1 MDRAMIAKGSD
12 NVTSAFDVIRSCLAS
27 LLVSLVLAWALDIPR
42 LMLGTA
48 FLTQEFTLSVAGL
61 SLALA
66 FLPKPGARARRI
78 DGVIALAGLMALL
91 VCLYSASRYRVL
103 SEEMFYFPVESL
115 IIGSLLVPLVLV
127 ALYRRVGLMLV
138 GVVLFFILYGLIG
151 DIAPAPF
158 TSRPW
163 SLADLLPH
171 LVLDTT
177 SMVGVPLTI
186 GCTVVI
192 PFIVFGAALFI
203 TGGGQFFADIAVSM
217 MGGYRGGAAKIAVI
231 SSALFGTISG
241 SAVSNV
247 ASTGV
252 ISIPMMQK
260 AGLKPRIAAATEAV
274 ASTGGQFMPPVMGA
288 AAFLMSEL
296 SRIPYTLVAL
306 AAILPAFFFFF
317 AVFMQSDSDAIK
329 FNVTA
334 VPKSQ
339 RLPLAV
345 VLQKGWHFIIPFGVL
360 VVLMFSFNQ
369 PPQLA
374 AIIAAAT
381 TLLLGAVRDYGTGL
395 IRLQQLWTLT
405 QRAGNASFEIVIIV
419 AAAGFVI
426 GILNAT
432 GLVFTLTLVIVELAG
447 NQLLWLLIL
456 AALISIVLG
465 MGMPTVAVYV
475 LLAALVVPSL
485 IEAGIST
492 LPAHMFVLY
501 FGMMSMITPPIAIA
515 SFAAASLAEEPPLRV
530 AFVSMRYAWAAYLIP
545 FIFVYRSD
553 FLIGSEGQSFLS
565 TSELVVATTIMILT
579 LNAAISGCLNKA
591 ISWGARILLAASGIT
606 VFLGIIWFD
615 QALVAS
621 GAAFLVYVAL
631 MFWQRLRHVA
641 E

>member
-163 SLADLLPH
+163 SLADLLPP

-485 IEAGIST
+485 IEAGVST

-515 SFAAASLAEEPPLRV
+515 SFAAASLAEERPLRV